1 MDIPKRHSID
11 KTDIRR
17 RLPSVDAVLQAS
29 DSLLQRW
36 GNSRV
41 GVAIRA
47 ELAGRREYL
56 AAEIDLDV
64 SVESIIQSVQGKLE
78 TTDDSSLKPVI
89 NLTGTVLHTNLGRA
103 VLPQQAIDAMTQVA
117 AMPTNLEYDLA
128 SGGRGERDDHVE
140 ALVCGLI
147 GTEAA
152 TVVNNN
158 AAALLLKRV
167 PLIEPT
173 SKTTNRL

>member
-1 MDIPKRHSID
+1 MDIPKRQTID
-11 KTDIRR
+11 KIDIRR
-17 RLPSVDAVLQAS
+17 RLPSVDAVLRIS
-29 DSLLQRW
+29 DSLLQHW

-41 GVAIRA
+41 GLAIRA

-56 AAEIDLDV
+56 AGEIDLDV
-64 SVESIIQSVQGKLE
+64 SVESIIESVRSKLAAE
-78 TTDDSSLKPVI
+78 DDSSLKPVI

-103 VLPQQAIDAMTQVA
+103 ILPQQAIDAMVQVA
-117 AMPTNLEYDLA
+117 AMPTNLEYNLA

-140 ALVCGLI
+140 ALICELI

-158 AAALLLKRV
+158 AAALLLV
-167 PLIEPT
+167 L
-173 SKTTNRL
+173 N